1 MVRWEA
7 DYSMSKQI
15 LEPPRELD
23 HAIIPAPEERTAGGA
38 FNEWRRGTAGKSR
51 QMAVISAALGL
62 VLVIAIVAVALN
74 VGGAA
79 KPASAST
86 NTVPQVKVPAIQ
98 TYNPAVPPAAAG
110 NVVEIKLVAQESLM
124 TIAPGV
130 AYHVWNFNGSV
141 PGPVLH
147 VRQGQ
152 TIHFTFV
159 NQTNMAHSIDFHAAS
174 TPWSVNYQPV
184 LAGKSFSFT
193 WRANFPGVF
202 MYHCGVSPVMEHI
215 ANGMYGMMIV
225 DPAGGWGAPA
235 QEYALVQSEFYTT
248 KSADGSYS
256 YNRAAAMAENPDYVV
271 FNGVVNQYRDAPLTA
286 KVNQRVRLF
295 VLNAGPSQ
303 FSAFH
308 VIGAM
313 FDTVY
318 GDGNPANKTV
328 GNQTITIAPGGG
340 AAVELMMPEAGLYP
354 FVTHSF
360 ADASKGALGVI
371 KIG

>member
-1 MVRWEA
+1 
-7 DYSMSKQI
+7 MSKQL
-15 LEPPRELD
+15 LEPPRERD
-23 HAIIPAPEERTAGGA
+23 HVIAPAPEEQTEELTAGGA
-38 FNEWRRGTAGKSR
+38 FKAWRRGNAGGHER
-51 QMAVISAALGL
+51 AAAITVGL
-62 VLVIAIVAVALN
+62 VLVVVVAVVIAALN
-74 VGGAA
+74 MGGGAT
-79 KPASAST
+79 PARTSA

-98 TYNPAVPPAAAG
+98 TYNPAVPPVAAG

-152 TIHFTFV
+152 IIHFTLV
-159 NQTNMAHSIDFHAAS
+159 NQTTMAHSIDFHAAS

-202 MYHCGVSPVMEHI
+202 MYHCGTSPVMEHI

-235 QEYALVQSEFYTT
+235 REYALVQSEFYTA
-248 KSADGSYS
+248 KNADGSYT
-256 YNRAAAMAENPDYVV
+256 YNRTAAMAENPDYVV
-271 FNGVVNQYRDAPLTA
+271 FNGVANQYRDAPLTA
-286 KVNQRVRLF
+286 KVNQHVRLF

-340 AAVELMMPEAGLYP
+340 AVVELMMPEAGLYP